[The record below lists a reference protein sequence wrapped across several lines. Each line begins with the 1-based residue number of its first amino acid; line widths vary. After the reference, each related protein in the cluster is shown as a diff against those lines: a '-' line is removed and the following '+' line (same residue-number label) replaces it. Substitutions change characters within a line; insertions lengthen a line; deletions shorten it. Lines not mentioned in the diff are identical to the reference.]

1 MENDHLPG
9 MEKEVSRCP
18 NPDDVW
24 YYQDK
29 SLK

>member
-18 NPDDVW
+18 DPDDVG
-24 YYQDK
+24 YHQAG
-29 SLK
+29 SL